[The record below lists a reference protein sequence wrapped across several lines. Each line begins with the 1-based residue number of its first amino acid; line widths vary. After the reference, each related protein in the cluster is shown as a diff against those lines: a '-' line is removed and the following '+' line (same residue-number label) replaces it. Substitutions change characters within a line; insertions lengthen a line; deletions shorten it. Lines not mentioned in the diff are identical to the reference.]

1 MAVIKDLNPVLP
13 VRNVKDAVAYY
24 TDKLGFALAFQSPA
38 DNPSYAVIRRDDV
51 TFDLQWQDFTDPN
64 VGTANLR
71 FVVEDIEELFEEY
84 STQDVFNEEGKF
96 YQDTE
101 LRKTPWGTREFAFYD
116 PDMNTL
122 TFYEGL

>member
-1 MAVIKDLNPVLP
+1 MAAIRELNPVLP
-13 VRNVKDAVAYY
+13 SRNVKNSVDYY
-24 TDKLGFALAFQSPA
+24 TNKLGFALAFQSPA

-51 TFDLQWQDFTDPN
+51 TLHLQWQDFTDPN

-71 FVVEDIEELFEEY
+71 FVVEEIEGLFEEY

-96 YQDTE
+96 YQDTK

-116 PDMNTL
+116 PDMNAL
-122 TFYEGL
+122 TFYEDL